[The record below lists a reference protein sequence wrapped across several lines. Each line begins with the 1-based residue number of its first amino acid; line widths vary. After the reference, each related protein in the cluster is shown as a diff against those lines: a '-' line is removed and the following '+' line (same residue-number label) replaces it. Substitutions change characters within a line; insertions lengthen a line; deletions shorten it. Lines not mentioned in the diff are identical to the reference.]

1 VTEEE
6 IKKAMHAA
14 AVECGRKGADE
25 HDQAAWAA
33 SLNQQDMDLNQA
45 LAAIAE
51 IGADPNFVERA
62 FKHIG
67 PGAVVV
73 QHRRRRERRIRK
85 AGLIPAPPNPDDAQA
100 SIAHQRAIT
109 GFVASGQASPSDV
122 DPTGRLQA
130 AQRRVDVIRR
140 HYALTESGEGAPR
153 QEPPATESGTERSR
167 MLEQVRSQCR
177 QASERLHSDPPAAP
191 EPAPP
196 APAPAPAPGRVRR
209 QTGPTQAGDAL
220 RSLFGPDRVPDWID
234 DATRSGQSE
243 DGWCGRCQSEDGTK
257 ITVQADGQQ
266 VRIQCCAPERA
277 SA

>member
-1 VTEEE
+1 
-6 IKKAMHAA
+6 MHAA

-33 SLNQQDMDLNQA
+33 SLNRQDMDLDQA
-45 LAAIAE
+45 LAAIAD

-62 FKHIG
+62 FKYIG

-73 QHRRRRERRIRK
+73 QHRRSRERRIRK
-85 AGLIPAPPNPDDAQA
+85 AGLIPAPPDPDDPQA
-100 SIAHQRAIT
+100 AIAHQRAIT
-109 GFVASGQASPSDV
+109 EFVASGQVSPSDV

-130 AQRRVDVIRR
+130 AQRRADAIRR
-140 HYALTESGEGAPR
+140 HHALIESGEDAPR
-153 QEPPATESGTERSR
+153 QEAPAPAPETEHSR

-191 EPAPP
+191 APAPP

-209 QTGPTQAGDAL
+209 QSGPAQAGDAL
-220 RSLFGPDRVPDWID
+220 RSLFGPGKVPDWID
-234 DATRSGQSE
+234 DAARSGQGE

-257 ITVQADGQQ
+257 ITVRADGQQ